1 MRNLWILA
9 AALALAGRV
18 AAGGEGQWRLGQ
30 PSQYQYQYG
39 YPYGQPPVEL
49 SVEQQRKLGLSDEQI
64 QKIAELRRDLEKE
77 RAKLDAQ
84 LKAASEAAAAA
95 NAEVSRLSQEVRA
108 FSTTRLQKIYDAVL
122 TPEQRKALD
131 QQRYLEQAKAW
142 LRGYQTWLKLTEAQV
157 EDISNLLVP
166 VFEKYAK
173 MDDEAADARERLAE
187 LRRADKLDI
196 AAIEKAEKEVEELSK
211 RNVYQQRQ
219 EDLMDRMRAGLLPDQ
234 LEKIGQMRRH

>member
-1 MRNLWILA
+1 MRHLWTLA
-9 AALALAGRV
+9 AVLAVAGRLAV
-18 AAGGEGQWRLGQ
+18 AEDAKWRYGYPQYGGGYVYGQ
-30 PSQYQYQYG
+30 PST
-39 YPYGQPPVEL
+39 EL
-49 SVEQQRKLGLSDEQI
+49 SIEQQRKLGLSDEQI
-64 QKIAELRRDLEKE
+64 RKIAELRRDLERE

-84 LKAASEAAAAA
+84 LKAASDAAAAA
-95 NAEVSRLSQEVRA
+95 NAEVARLNQEIRA
-108 FSTTRLQKIYDAVL
+108 FSTTRLQKVYDAVL

-142 LRGYQTWLKLTEAQV
+142 LRGYQAWLKLSDVQV

-166 VFEKYAK
+166 VFEKYAR
-173 MDDEAADARERLAE
+173 MDDEVADARERLAE

-196 AAIEKAEKEVEELSK
+196 AALEKAEKEVEELAR

-219 EDLMDRMRAGLLPDQ
+219 EDLMDKMRAGLLPDQ